1 MKEQGKASD
10 ITSGIGGGRTHNNV
24 IKCGRIWI
32 SEKNRFEIKAAKW
45 PRFLLP
51 VDDGSR
57 PSFPAL

>member
-1 MKEQGKASD
+1 VISQLVAGV
-10 ITSGIGGGRTHNNV
+10 RTHNNV

-32 SEKNRFEIKAAKW
+32 SEKNRFEMKAAKW

-57 PSFPAL
+57 ASFPAL